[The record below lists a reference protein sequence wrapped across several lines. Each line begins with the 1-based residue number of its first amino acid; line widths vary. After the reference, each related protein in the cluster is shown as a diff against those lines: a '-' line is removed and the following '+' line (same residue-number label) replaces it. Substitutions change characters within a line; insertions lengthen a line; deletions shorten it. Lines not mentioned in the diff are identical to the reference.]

1 MELLLELNN
10 KINEMLDECSS
21 LNTPTVC
28 NFISTKEGKE
38 AIVTLI
44 QKKIIQEKM
53 TIGQAINSIEM
64 EYNINGTES

>member
-28 NFISTKEGKE
+28 NLS
-38 AIVTLI
+38 LI
-44 QKKIIQEKM
+44 HI
-53 TIGQAINSIEM
+53 
-64 EYNINGTES
+64 